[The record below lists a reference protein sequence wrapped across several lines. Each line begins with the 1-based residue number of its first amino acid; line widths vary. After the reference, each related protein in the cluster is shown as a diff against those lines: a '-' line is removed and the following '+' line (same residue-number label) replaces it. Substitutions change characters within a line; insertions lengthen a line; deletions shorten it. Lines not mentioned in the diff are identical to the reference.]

1 MGLRGLGSKRT
12 RSPAHALELE
22 VAVDTVRA
30 RVAIDPACQVLD
42 EENDYTSELPWRTP
56 SPAASNAKLRE
67 GWKDWN
73 SAESVPFLDFL
84 DSNHDITDK
93 KIRSDF
99 VGKDNEAS
107 TVEQEPTGSQF
118 VDVKDEESEEG
129 FMFPGPADPSTEP
142 DGWQKRDA
150 RTASDLQS
158 ADRVP
163 VGVDRDSRD
172 FVKLSVGRRE
182 RGSGGRMGRSTK
194 VRNLLATAQRARATR
209 LAQSMARPPDAPAP
223 EEQSQDESE
232 TGRSANDETDSQ
244 VTELSTLSKRG
255 IIVRDLPQ
263 KARQEDVYAALS
275 GYGELERVVVNHAGS
290 FAHVLFRSEDACK
303 AALLSKHGKRAV
315 DAVRSGGG
323 DKDGR
328 VGRSER
334 ERARGKE
341 REGAAGHGNER
352 RRCVVC
358 VFMCVCVL
366 VYVGVHACVRAQ
378 TRARVY
384 AHAPGAAPMKT
395 LTLRAL
401 QSRSWTMTLIWCAAP
416 IAWALSPSGACTT
429 PGSLPFPSLGVP
441 TRRGTGSLDLALL
454 ARSTTIPLARAC
466 GGRSTGCRMTTW
478 RATSQKDGARSYR

>member
-93 KIRSDF
+93 KKRSDF
-99 VGKDNEAS
+99 VDKDNEAS
-107 TVEQEPTGSQF
+107 TVDQEPTGSQF
-118 VDVKDEESEEG
+118 VDIKDEESEEG

-182 RGSGGRMGRSTK
+182 RGGSERGGAGGRMGRSIK
-194 VRNLLATAQRARATR
+194 VRNLLAKAQRARATR
-209 LAQSMARPPDAPAP
+209 LAQSLARPPDAPAP

-244 VTELSTLSKRG
+244 VTEELSSLSKRG
-255 IIVRDLPQ
+255 VIVRDLPQ

-275 GYGELERVVVNHAGS
+275 GYGELESVLMNQAGS
-290 FAHVLFRSEDACK
+290 FAHVLFTNEEACKAALLSKHGKRSRSLLRVIRSLLRVIRSLLRVSSEDACK
-303 AALLSKHGKRAV
+303 AALLSKHCKR
-315 DAVRSGGG
+315 R
-323 DKDGR
+323 
-328 VGRSER
+328 
-334 ERARGKE
+334 
-341 REGAAGHGNER
+341 
-352 RRCVVC
+352 
-358 VFMCVCVL
+358 
-366 VYVGVHACVRAQ
+366 
-378 TRARVY
+378 
-384 AHAPGAAPMKT
+384 
-395 LTLRAL
+395 
-401 QSRSWTMTLIWCAAP
+401 
-416 IAWALSPSGACTT
+416 
-429 PGSLPFPSLGVP
+429 
-441 TRRGTGSLDLALL
+441 
-454 ARSTTIPLARAC
+454 
-466 GGRSTGCRMTTW
+466 
-478 RATSQKDGARSYR
+478 

>member
-1 MGLRGLGSKRT
+1 M
-12 RSPAHALELE
+12 
-22 VAVDTVRA
+22 DTVRA

-56 SPAASNAKLRE
+56 SPGASNAKLRE

-99 VGKDNEAS
+99 LGKDNEAS
-107 TVEQEPTGSQF
+107 TVEQEPTSQF
-118 VDVKDEESEEG
+118 VDIKDEESEEG

-182 RGSGGRMGRSTK
+182 RGGSERGGAGGRMGRSIK
-194 VRNLLATAQRARATR
+194 VRNLLAKAQRARATR
-209 LAQSMARPPDAPAP
+209 LAQSVARPPDAPAP

-244 VTELSTLSKRG
+244 VTEELSSLSKRG
-255 IIVRDLPQ
+255 VIVRDLPQ

-275 GYGELERVVVNHAGS
+275 GYGELERVVINHAGS
-290 FAHVLFRSEDACK
+290 FAHVLFSSEDACK

-315 DAVRSGGG
+315 DAVSSGGG
-323 DKDGR
+323 DKGR
-328 VGRSER
+328 RSREGASER
-334 ERARGKE
+334 EGTRGSGGWRQRAK
-341 REGAAGHGNER
+341 AL
-352 RRCVVC
+352 CVVCVCVC

-366 VYVGVHACVRAQ
+366 VYVRVHACVRVQ

-384 AHAPGAAPMKT
+384 AHAPGAAADET

-429 PGSLPFPSLGVP
+429 PGSLPFPSIGVP